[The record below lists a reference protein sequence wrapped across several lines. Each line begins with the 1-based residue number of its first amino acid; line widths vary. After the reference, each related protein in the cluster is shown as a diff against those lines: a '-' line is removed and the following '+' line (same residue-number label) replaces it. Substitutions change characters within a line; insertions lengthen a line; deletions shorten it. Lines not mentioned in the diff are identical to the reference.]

1 MAFEIGSSNI
11 QELLTHLMNT
21 KLSIK
26 NKIEEVYGQDLTD
39 IIFEEYY
46 RYITTSDDLNPSKNY
61 TEVSNT
67 ISGKLFRVNEIKQF
81 LKQTIEEKC
90 KADLTNV
97 VFTDYYM
104 NIKIPDHFTLTLPD
118 GGTAD
123 FYKGWKYRVR
133 VLNNNQP
140 VSNTIVK
147 FTVNGVTYDKTTD
160 SDGWTF
166 LTINLNPGVYQ
177 ITTESNGVKD
187 TDKLVVKDYISV
199 TKTANTFA
207 QACNGSYCRSWT
219 NLSSGNLAGNEPNN
233 YASCNNIASSS
244 GTYKTPMYV
253 DCRGFNFNIPA
264 GATIKKI
271 KYRWVGRLTS
281 NTSNPQFSIKF
292 FSYVNNN
299 GQDILSGQV
308 SDTILK
314 SKGTNWQTFDKE
326 VEPLNLTPTLIN
338 NSNFA
343 GRVEYGP
350 NQIGNTGAIHW
361 TYYACEILYVPPQQ

>member
-1 MAFEIGSSNI
+1 MELQVNLKEWLKKLVYMKTEVDTKLSSKADSNHTHSISNVTNLQTTLNGKANVNHSHDSASSSANGFLSKEDKSKLDGIATEANKTVVDSSLSSSSTNPVQNKVVNSALNGKANVSHTHNDTYYTKSEVDARIGDIETALTNILGVQIKMAFEIGSSNI

-118 GGTAD
+118 GGTTD

-160 SDGWTF
+160 SFCALGNSLFIDME
-166 LTINLNPGVYQ
+166 LQNL
-177 ITTESNGVKD
+177 
-187 TDKLVVKDYISV
+187 
-199 TKTANTFA
+199 
-207 QACNGSYCRSWT
+207 
-219 NLSSGNLAGNEPNN
+219 
-233 YASCNNIASSS
+233 
-244 GTYKTPMYV
+244 
-253 DCRGFNFNIPA
+253 
-264 GATIKKI
+264 
-271 KYRWVGRLTS
+271 
-281 NTSNPQFSIKF
+281 
-292 FSYVNNN
+292 
-299 GQDILSGQV
+299 
-308 SDTILK
+308 
-314 SKGTNWQTFDKE
+314 
-326 VEPLNLTPTLIN
+326 
-338 NSNFA
+338 
-343 GRVEYGP
+343 
-350 NQIGNTGAIHW
+350 
-361 TYYACEILYVPPQQ
+361 PP